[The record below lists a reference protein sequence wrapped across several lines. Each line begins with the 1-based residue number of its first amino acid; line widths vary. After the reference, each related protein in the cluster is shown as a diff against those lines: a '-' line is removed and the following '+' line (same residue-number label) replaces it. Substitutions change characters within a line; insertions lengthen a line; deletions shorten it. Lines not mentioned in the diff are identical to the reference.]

1 MQLVV
6 PWCITLMTNRQGMM
20 NRKGQYGKLLITII
34 SFMLMATPLL
44 SNDNINRQLGKSE
57 ATEDLSLYFKLIDEQ
72 HGNPY
77 QYISRSAFLDAIN
90 QTIDQLPDQIDYKSF
105 ELELAKLNNLIR
117 CGHTTVNLDT
127 KTFKAI
133 SDEKNFFPLPVSIID
148 EQVYVDFDQSTI
160 PHGAQLLEIN
170 GQELN
175 QLLPSLRE
183 LTVTDGFSE
192 AKRTRELESRFGYYL
207 FLNAGP
213 YQSYEVKYLTPS
225 GAIENQKIE
234 GVAGNQMI
242 VNNYY
247 RPLYQSHERY
257 YHFTHIDAID
267 SLQTVVLTLNTFQ
280 ANPDWFYQRISSRY
294 NEQSKVFDFDHLVLD
309 LRNNEGGDRRILNFL
324 YEFFTGN
331 KLNDPSNTYTRT
343 LDISNQEHLK
353 GINGNMSSPQ
363 VIGQAKSYLSKH
375 FNSDNNGLYR
385 GEEQNWHETFDTGI
399 SWDGIQFEGEIYVL
413 TSGKTF
419 SAAAD
424 FARILGQLDNV
435 TLVGEE
441 TGGAHVGRTAN
452 MLLNY
457 SLPHSNSMVQIPV
470 IYEEFVNVN
479 RMDNAGRG
487 TFPDYY
493 VKQTFA
499 DLMARQDAQFNFALN
514 LIQNNLEQG
523 SN

>member
-1 MQLVV
+1 
-6 PWCITLMTNRQGMM
+6 MTNRQGMM
-20 NRKGQYGKLLITII
+20 NLKGLYGKLIITIV
-34 SFMLMATPLL
+34 SLMLMATPLL
-44 SNDNINRQLGKSE
+44 SNNNINRNLGKSE
-57 ATEDLSLYFKLIDEQ
+57 AIEDLSLYFKLIDEQ

-77 QYISRSAFLDAIN
+77 QYISRSAFLDAIET
-90 QTIDQLPDQIDYKSF
+90 TINQLPDQIDYKSF

-133 SDEKNFFPLPVSIID
+133 SNERNFFPLPVSIINNK
-148 EQVYVDFDQSTI
+148 VYVDFEQSSI
-160 PHGAQLLEIN
+160 PHGATLLEIN
-170 GQELN
+170 GHIVDQM
-175 QLLPSLRE
+175 LPKLRE

-192 AKRTRELESRFGYYL
+192 AKRSRELESRFGYYL
-207 FLNAGP
+207 FLSEGP
-213 YQSYEVKYLTPS
+213 FQTYDVKYLSPT
-225 GAIENQKIE
+225 GEIETQKIQ

-257 YHFTHIDAID
+257 YHFTHLDAID
-267 SLQTVVLTLNTFQ
+267 SLRTVVLTLNTFQ
-280 ANPDWFYQRISSRY
+280 ANPNWFYEKISSRY
-294 NEQSKVFDFDHLVLD
+294 NEESRVFDFDHLVLD

-324 YEFFTGN
+324 YEFFTGS
-331 KLNDPSNTYTRT
+331 KLSDPSKTYTRT
-343 LDISNQEHLK
+343 LNISNQEYLK

-363 VIGQAKSYLSKH
+363 IIGQAKSYLNKH
-375 FNSDNNGLYR
+375 FNVEDNGIYR
-385 GEEQNWHETFDTGI
+385 GAEQNWHETFDSGI

-424 FARILGQLDNV
+424 FARILSQLDHV

-457 SLPHSNSMVQIPV
+457 SLPNSNSMVQIPV
-470 IYEEFVNVN
+470 IYEEFINAN
-479 RMDNAGRG
+479 HIENAGRG

-493 VKQTFA
+493 VTQSFT
-499 DLMARQDAQFNFALN
+499 DLMTQQDAPFNFTLE
-514 LIQNNLEQG
+514 LIQDNLAQG